1 VRRTVTGMPIPDF
14 VLDLRKLVGTHPL
27 WLPGVTAVIRR
38 GGDVLMVER
47 ADNGAWTP
55 IMGIVEP
62 GEEPAVAAA
71 REALEETGVV
81 IRVDRLASTSATP
94 EWSYDNGD
102 RASYLD
108 LTFACTW
115 LSGEAYVADDES
127 TDARWFPADA
137 LPPMSAELSLRVAA
151 ALADER
157 EARFVTDADAGAAS
171 PPAAPQPECD
181 VMP

>member
-1 VRRTVTGMPIPDF
+1 MSPIPDF
-14 VLDLRKLVGTHPL
+14 IVDIRRMIGTHPL

-38 GGDVLMVER
+38 DDEVLLVER

-55 IMGIVEP
+55 VTGIIDP

-81 IRVDRLASTSATP
+81 IRVDRLVSTSATS
-94 EWSYDNGD
+94 EFVYDNGD

-115 LSGEAYVADDES
+115 VSGEAHVADDES
-127 TDARWFPADA
+127 TDVRWWPVGDLPAMWPSMEQRVADA
-137 LPPMSAELSLRVAA
+137 L
-151 ALADER
+151 ADGR
-157 EARFVTDADAGAAS
+157 EARFIS
-171 PPAAPQPECD
+171 
-181 VMP
+181 